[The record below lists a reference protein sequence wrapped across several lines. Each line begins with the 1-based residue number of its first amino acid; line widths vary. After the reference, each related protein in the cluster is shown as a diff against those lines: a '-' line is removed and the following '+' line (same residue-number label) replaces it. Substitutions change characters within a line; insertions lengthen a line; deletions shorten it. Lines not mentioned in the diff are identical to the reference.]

1 MAFSL
6 GEKSPEHY
14 CGSCL
19 AVPGIWQYAS
29 LEDCI
34 CDCHQKAVPPLHMGS
49 QKKCDLYDHSWTV
62 VAASDNKKYYECEW
76 CDATMQHPKEKE

>member
-34 CDCHQKAVPPLHMGS
+34 CDCHQKAVPPLHWVLKRNVIYMIILG
-49 QKKCDLYDHSWTV
+49 L
-62 VAASDNKKYYECEW
+62 
-76 CDATMQHPKEKE
+76 